1 MTVHV
6 VGIGLDG
13 ASGLREE
20 VRQIIAQATV
30 LVGSDRHLNYFPEYC
45 GDRIILKDIK
55 ATMRAIR
62 DRLETDLVIVVLVT
76 GDPLFFGLGRL
87 LLAELPK
94 EKLTFHPHLSAIQ
107 LAFNRIKI
115 PWQDAKVVSV
125 HGRCWDQL
133 TQTLQQG
140 AEKIAILTDDHHN
153 PAAIA
158 RLLQSLDLA
167 NTYQLWICENL
178 GGLDERV
185 GCWPLAAISTQRFAP
200 LNVVVLLRQTEASQE
215 ETNFA
220 NLPLLGLPDSSFLS
234 YSDRPGLIT
243 KREIRLLVL
252 GELALKPGQ
261 IIWDIGAGTGSVAIE
276 IARLFPS
283 STVYAIEK
291 TAAGISLIEQNC
303 QRFGISN
310 VVSIHGTAPEI
321 LHHLPSPDRI
331 FIGGSGGN
339 LKEILRFAGAQLHP
353 QGVLVLA
360 LATLEHLTLATQWV
374 GDKGWEHHL
383 LQAQLMRSV
392 AVGSLTRFSP
402 LNPVTILSIKK
413 RSLG

>member
-30 LVGSDRHLNYFPEYC
+30 LVGSDRHLNYFPDYS
-45 GDRIILKDIK
+45 GDRIILKDLK
-55 ATMRAIR
+55 ATMGGIR
-62 DRLETDLVIVVLVT
+62 DRLETDNVIVVLVT

-140 AEKIAILTDDHHN
+140 AEKIAILTDDRHN
-153 PAAIA
+153 PEAIA

-167 NTYQLWICENL
+167 TTYQLWICENL
-178 GGLDERV
+178 GGMDERV
-185 GCWPLAAISTQRFAP
+185 GCWPLTAISTQRFAP
-200 LNVVVLLRQTEASQE
+200 LNVVVLLRQTESSQE

-234 YSDRPGLIT
+234 YSDRPGLMT
-243 KREIRLLVL
+243 KREIRLLIL
-252 GELALKPGQ
+252 GELALKSGQ
-261 IIWDIGAGTGSVAIE
+261 IIWDVGAGTGSVAIE
-276 IARLFPS
+276 IARIFPT

-303 QRFGISN
+303 QRFGVSN

-339 LKEILRFAGAQLHP
+339 LKDILSFAGAHLHP

-360 LATLEHLTLATQWV
+360 LATLEHLTMATQWV
-374 GDKGWEHHL
+374 QEKGWEHNL

-413 RSLG
+413 QNQR